1 MRTFLVATAIVAAT
15 ASVAKVVFTQAEPT
29 PSSLIVGVWRA
40 TSAVRVGTGASANPN
55 RQPNVFVYTKNH
67 YAFLSQDGALPEP
80 VRQPVPAP
88 KDPNKLTDA
97 EKLALYELWEPLGAQ
112 AGTYE
117 VTGNTVVDHPI
128 LEKAV
133 PPRSRTYRLEFK
145 GKDTMV
151 QSAKSADGKSEVR
164 RTYTRLE

>member
-1 MRTFLVATAIVAAT
+1 MPV
-15 ASVAKVVFTQAEPT
+15 
-29 PSSLIVGVWRA
+29 
-40 TSAVRVGTGASANPN
+40 
-55 RQPNVFVYTKNH
+55 
-67 YAFLSQDGALPEP
+67 P
-80 VRQPVPAP
+80 VRQPVAPP

-133 PPRSRTYRLEFK
+133 PPRSRTYTLEFK

-151 QSAKSADGKSEVR
+151 QSSKSDEGKRELR